1 MRLLLE
7 TDANVII
14 AAMLRDSTT
23 RGLLLRG
30 DVLPV
35 APQMVMVE
43 IEKHIYEISAKNS
56 LPVEMNRRV
65 LRLLANH
72 ILLLPLRAYRR
83 FLPEAYAMIGGRDPT
98 DVPYLAV
105 ALAVDADGI
114 WSHDADFAAQNRF
127 RVWNTAQLRDL
138 LCRGP
143 GESRGD

>member
-1 MRLLLE
+1 LLV

-14 AAMLRDSTT
+14 AATLRDSTT

-30 DVLPV
+30 DVSPV
-35 APQMVMVE
+35 APRMVIAE
-43 IEKHIYEISAKNS
+43 IEKHIHEISAKNS
-56 LPVEMNRRV
+56 LPVEINRRV

-72 ILLLPLRAYRR
+72 IRLLPLRAYKR
-83 FLPEAYAMIGGRDPT
+83 FLLEAYAMIGERDPT

-114 WSHDADFAAQNRF
+114 WTHDADFAAQNRF
-127 RVWNTAQLRDL
+127 RVWNTAQLREL

-143 GESRGD
+143 GGSRGD